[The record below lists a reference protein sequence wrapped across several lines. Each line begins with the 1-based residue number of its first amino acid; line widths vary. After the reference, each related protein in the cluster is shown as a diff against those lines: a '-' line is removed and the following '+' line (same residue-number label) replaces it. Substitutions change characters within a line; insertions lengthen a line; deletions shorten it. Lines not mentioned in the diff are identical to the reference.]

1 MGDFIDELEALLKK
15 DGGASLRA
23 LEGMVRERFGG
34 EAQVSKSLINYYLLR
49 KTIPSYTAMYQ
60 LAVALDLDIKKVLA
74 KLHEYRKR
82 CRVEEEA
89 EAYRN
94 FLKSAGL

>member
-15 DGGASLRA
+15 DGGASLRN
-23 LEGMVRERFGG
+23 LEGRVRERFGE
-34 EAQVSKSLINYYLLR
+34 EAKVSKSLINYYLLK
-49 KTIPSYTAMYQ
+49 KTVPTYPAIYQ
-60 LAVALDLDIKKVLA
+60 LAVALDLDAKKLLA

-89 EAYRN
+89 ERYRN
-94 FLKSAGL
+94 FLENSDL